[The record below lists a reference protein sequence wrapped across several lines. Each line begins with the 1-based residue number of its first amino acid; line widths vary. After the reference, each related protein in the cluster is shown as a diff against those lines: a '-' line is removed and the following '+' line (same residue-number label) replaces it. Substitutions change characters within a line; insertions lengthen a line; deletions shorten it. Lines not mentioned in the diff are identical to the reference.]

1 MTKQTLAWHTEKR
14 KVNSLKYY
22 DKNPRIMPDKNMKDL
37 TNSLQKVGLAEIP
50 AVDTDGTIVAGN
62 QRVRAL
68 QALGRGGEEIDV
80 RLPNRKLTKA
90 EFKFYLLASN
100 RINGLWDFDAL
111 KTDFNIETLLA
122 TGFDTDDLSR
132 IFDDNLEVE
141 DDHFDEDAE
150 LKKIKKTDIKPGNYF
165 ALGRH
170 RLLCSNALEP
180 ATAKKLMAGV
190 KADMINDDLPYNIG
204 LSYDK
209 GVGNKGHYGGT
220 TNDNKTDEEYRI
232 FVKTIMQNALSV
244 VKPDA
249 HVFFWCDERYV
260 WLFQEL
266 YKELGLDSK
275 RLCIWIKDN
284 ASPTPQIAFNKV
296 TEFCVY
302 GTRGRPFLSD
312 KVKNLNELLNK
323 EITSGNRL
331 SEDVL
336 DLLNIWLVKRLPGNE
351 YQHPT
356 QKNPQVHEK
365 ALRRCTRPGDAVL
378 DLTCGSGSLLSAC
391 HQLKRTAYVCDY
403 EPIFCQLV
411 INRFKQISH
420 DKIKKLN

>member
-1 MTKQTLAWHTEKR
+1 MEKLQWHTEKR
-14 KVNSLKYY
+14 KVDSLKYY
-22 DKNPRIMPDKNMKDL
+22 DKNPRIMSGKSMKDL
-37 TNSLQKVGLAEIP
+37 THSLQKVGLAEIP
-50 AVDTDGTIVAGN
+50 AVDADGTIVAGN

-68 QALGRGGEEIDV
+68 QALGRGQEEIDV
-80 RLPNRKLTKA
+80 RFPNRKLTKA

-100 RINGLWDFDAL
+100 RISGLWDFDVL
-111 KTDFNIETLLA
+111 KTDFSIETLLA

-132 IFDDNLEVE
+132 IFDNNLEIE
-141 DDHFDEDAE
+141 DDHFDENAE
-150 LKKIKKTDIKPGNYF
+150 LKKIKKTDIKPGDYF

-170 RLLCSNALEP
+170 RLFCANALEP

-190 KADMINDDLPYNIG
+190 QADMVNDDLPYNIG

-209 GVGNKGHYGGT
+209 GVGNKGRYGGT
-220 TNDNKTDEEYRI
+220 TDDNKTDEEYRI
-232 FVKTIMQNALSV
+232 FVKTIIQNTLSV
-244 VKPDA
+244 AKPDA
-249 HVFFWCDERYV
+249 HIFFWCDERYV

-302 GTRGRPFLSD
+302 GTIGRPFLSD

-331 SEDVL
+331 SDDIL
-336 DLLNIWLVKRLPGNE
+336 DLLNIWLVKRLPSNE

-356 QKNPQVHEK
+356 QKNPQVYEK
-365 ALRRCTRPGDAVL
+365 VLRRCTRPGDAVL
-378 DLTCGSGSLLSAC
+378 DLTCGSGSILSAC
-391 HQLKRTAYVCDY
+391 HQLKRTAYVCDC

>member
-1 MTKQTLAWHTEKR
+1 MEKLQWHTEKR
-14 KVNSLKYY
+14 KVSSLKYY

-68 QALGRGGEEIDV
+68 QALGKSEEEIDIRV
-80 RLPNRKLTKA
+80 PNRKLTKA
-90 EFKFYLLASN
+90 EFEFYLLASN
-100 RINGLWDFDAL
+100 RISGIWDFDAL
-111 KTDFNIETLLA
+111 KTDFDIETLLA

-141 DDHFDEDAE
+141 DDGFDEEEE
-150 LKKIKKTDIKPGNYF
+150 LEKIKETDIKPGDYF
-165 ALGRH
+165 ALGCH
-170 RLLCSNALEP
+170 RLLCADALNPE
-180 ATAKKLMAGV
+180 TAKKLMAGV
-190 KADMINDDLPYNIG
+190 RADMINDDLPYNIK

-220 TNDNKTDEEYRI
+220 TDDNKTDEEYRA
-232 FVKTIMQNALSV
+232 FVKTVMQNALSV
-244 VKPDA
+244 TKPDA

-302 GTRGRPFLSD
+302 GTRGQPFLSD

-323 EITSGNRL
+323 ELTSGNRL
-331 SEDVL
+331 PEDIL

-356 QKNPQVHEK
+356 QKNPQLHEK
-365 ALRRCTRPGDAVL
+365 ALRRCTRPGDTVL
-378 DLTCGSGSLLSAC
+378 DLTAGSGSILSAC
-391 HQLKRTAYVCDY
+391 HQLKRTAYVCDC
-403 EPIFCQLV
+403 EPIFCQLI
-411 INRFKQISH
+411 INRFKLISN
-420 DKIKKLN
+420 DKITKLN

>member
-1 MTKQTLAWHTEKR
+1 MTKLQWHTEKR

-68 QALGRGGEEIDV
+68 QVLGRDEEEIDV

-100 RINGLWDFDAL
+100 RISGFWDFDVL

-132 IFDDNLEVE
+132 IFDDNLEIE

-150 LKKIKKTDIKPGNYF
+150 LKKIKKTDIKPGDYF
-165 ALGRH
+165 SLGRH
-170 RLLCSNALEP
+170 RLLCANSLES

-190 KADMINDDLPYNIG
+190 QADMVNDDLTYNIK
-204 LSYDK
+204 LSYNK

-220 TNDNKTDEEYRI
+220 TDDNKTDEEYRI
-232 FVKTIMQNALSV
+232 FVKTIMQNALLV
-244 VKPDA
+244 IKPDA

-302 GTRGRPFLSD
+302 GTQGRPFLSD

-331 SEDVL
+331 SDDIL

-356 QKNPQVHEK
+356 QKNPQLHEK

-378 DLTCGSGSLLSAC
+378 DLTCGSGSILSAC
-391 HQLKRTAYVCDY
+391 HQLKRTAYVCDC

>member
-1 MTKQTLAWHTEKR
+1 MTKLQWHTEKR

-22 DKNPRIMPDKNMKDL
+22 DKNPRVMPDKNMKDL

-50 AVDTDGTIVAGN
+50 AVDVDGTIVAGN

-68 QALGRGGEEIDV
+68 QALGRGEEKIDV
-80 RLPNRKLTKA
+80 RLPNRKLTKT

-100 RINGLWDFDAL
+100 RISGLWDFDAL

-150 LKKIKKTDIKPGNYF
+150 LKKIKKTDIKPGDYF

-170 RLLCSNALEP
+170 RLLCANALEP
-180 ATAKKLMAGV
+180 TTAQKLTTGIQI
-190 KADMINDDLPYNIG
+190 DMINDDLPYNIG

-209 GVGNKGHYGGT
+209 GVGNKGRYGGT
-220 TNDNKTDEEYRI
+220 TNDNKTDGEYRT
-232 FVKTIMQNALSV
+232 FAKTVMQNALSV
-244 VKPDA
+244 AKPDA

-302 GTRGRPFLSD
+302 GTRGKPFLSD

-331 SEDVL
+331 SDDIL

-356 QKNPQVHEK
+356 QKNPQLHEK

-391 HQLKRTAYVCDY
+391 HQLKRTAYVCDC

>member
-1 MTKQTLAWHTEKR
+1 MTKLQWHTEKR

-22 DKNPRIMPDKNMKDL
+22 DKNPRVMPDKSMKDL

-50 AVDTDGTIVAGN
+50 AVDADGTIVAGN

-80 RLPNRKLTKA
+80 RLPNRKLTKT

-100 RINGLWDFDAL
+100 RISGLWDFDAL
-111 KTDFNIETLLA
+111 KTDFDIETLLA

-150 LKKIKKTDIKPGNYF
+150 LKKIKKTDIKLGDYF

-170 RLLCSNALEP
+170 RLLCASALDP
-180 ATAKKLMAGV
+180 ATAKKLMAGAQ
-190 KADMINDDLPYNIG
+190 ADMVNDDLPYNIG

-209 GVGNKGHYGGT
+209 GVGNKGRYGGT
-220 TNDNKTDEEYRI
+220 TNDSKTDKEYEI

-244 VKPDA
+244 TKPDA

-331 SEDVL
+331 SDDIL
-336 DLLNIWLVKRLPGNE
+336 DLLNIWLVKRLPSNE

-391 HQLKRTAYVCDY
+391 HQLKRTAYVCDC